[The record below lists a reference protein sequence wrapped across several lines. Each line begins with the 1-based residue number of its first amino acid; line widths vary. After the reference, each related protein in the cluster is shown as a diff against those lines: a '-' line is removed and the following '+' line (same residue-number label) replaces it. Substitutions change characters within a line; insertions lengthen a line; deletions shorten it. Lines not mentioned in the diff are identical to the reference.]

1 MDWQKTEPVITWNFF
16 KLCGPPSIFVSN
28 YMEMIPSAWT
38 TNILWAKYNNPQTS
52 CHSIE
57 PSTSTHKHKKIDC
70 HIISNIVFKLIRS
83 HHSSYLDGSFLFV
96 ARPIDHFPGPH
107 DNQRLSSNEY
117 VTPIWVY
124 CSDVH
129 FFYYRPQTIKDIIG

>member
-1 MDWQKTEPVITWNFF
+1 
-16 KLCGPPSIFVSN
+16 
-28 YMEMIPSAWT
+28 MIER
-38 TNILWAKYNNPQTS
+38 PQTT

-57 PSTSTHKHKKIDC
+57 PSTSTHNQKKIDR

-83 HHSSYLDGSFLFV
+83 HHSCYLDGSFLFI

-124 CSDVH
+124 CSDVI
-129 FFYYRPQTIKDIIG
+129 FFLLSTTNHQGYHRGILSYQPATFSEETFLRNLGSPDQYRVLLKTGF